1 MEQPAYHRGSMAS
14 HLACHASDPEAAR
27 VLRFWFGQG
36 GRRTEW
42 FAKDAQFDARIAEE
56 FLALHG
62 QASAGAL
69 ERWQAAPPDCLALIV
84 VLDQFPRNMF
94 RGTPRAFATDSLAL
108 GAAQH
113 AVARRYDAALG
124 PCERLFLYL
133 PFEHAESLAMQDRAC
148 ELLQPL
154 SAFPET
160 HDAYRYAVAHRDI
173 IARFGR
179 FPHRNAI
186 LGRASTPEELEFLK
200 GPGSSF

>member
-1 MEQPAYHRGSMAS
+1 MAHHLAS
-14 HLACHASDPEAAR
+14 HTNDPEAAR
-27 VLRFWFGQG
+27 VLRFWFGEGDAPG
-36 GRRTEW
+36 GRRREW

-56 FLALHG
+56 FLALYER
-62 QASAGAL
+62 AAAGAL
-69 ERWQAAPPDCLALIV
+69 ERWEEAAAECLALIV

-94 RGTPRAFATDSLAL
+94 RGTPRAFATDHLAL
-108 GAAQH
+108 AAARR
-113 AVARRYDAALG
+113 AVASRYDAAMR
-124 PCERLFLYL
+124 PCERLFAYL
-133 PFEHAESLAMQDRAC
+133 PFEHAESLALQDQAC

-154 SAFPET
+154 AAFPET